1 MDEQIPDAYPDEQAQ
16 GEDCIIEQRMKASI
30 ADYYRAKHP
39 HLRQPYDPWITP
51 TEGETSS

>member
-1 MDEQIPDAYPDEQAQ
+1 MDEQIPDPYLDEQVQ
-16 GEDCIIEQRMKASI
+16 GEDYIIEQRMKASI

-51 TEGETSS
+51 TEGETP